1 MYSITLYSWP
11 TSLIKIVEK
20 FVWNFIWSGDVDK
33 RKLVIISWKKVCR
46 PYSQGGLNIRS
57 LSNLNK
63 ASNLKLRWSFFNS
76 KSSWAKLLQSRVV
89 RGKHFIQHHIDSS
102 IWSSIKVE
110 VSTMFQNL
118 IWLLG
123 NGENINFWNDNW
135 CCTSLSD
142 LFNIPD
148 HISKSLSS
156 RVSDYIL
163 DGQWNLPPQLT

>member
-11 TSLIKIVEK
+11 TSLIKNIEK
-20 FVWNFIWSGDVDK
+20 FVRNFIWSGDVDK
-33 RKLVIISWKKVCR
+33 RKLVTISWKKVCR

-57 LSNLNK
+57 LSKLNK
-63 ASNLKLRWSFFNS
+63 ASNLKLCLSFFNS
-76 KSSWAKLLQSRVV
+76 KSSWAKLLQSTVV
-89 RGKHFIQHHIDSS
+89 RGKHFIQHHIHSS